1 MPPIQNSIF
10 YNPTRSNEAL
20 AGKRS
25 VGSARDK
32 DEEVTMKLDAIA
44 DQLKDTVEAIHS
56 NETIQIDK
64 DGKIK
69 VKGMGLDKKYFVDV
83 VGAAEKAHL
92 AKMKELN
99 KKYEKI
105 TNKATAYKVLS
116 KLLDDTK
123 KSIVKLVGENID
135 DLTTALY
142 DPVRYGQLFA
152 RTCENTIK
160 DDDKHDPAVITPYA
174 GATLGNYTLK
184 VIRTATETKF
194 VTNKL
199 NSVDSKR
206 YSGKII
212 IKKDAQDL
220 VMANGEP
227 FREITF
233 SMDNLQGIIQ
243 KFSNKEYGF
252 TLRSIKSS
260 GTNYYTYELIFNGT
274 ENIYLEPKDI
284 KDETGAAV
292 TEHEFLSALF
302 KTAPFPETPMLRTG
316 EDNLILGFQDPTE
329 TAIHDDTDVR
339 FEFYRDPDFKEENF
353 LTSLNTRLLAGGIT
367 YSDLQNLI
375 KDFVNGFTVQ
385 DENGQNI
392 KISVAEKDVNGI
404 KYLCL
409 KYGPDTG
416 TQDKNIYVKA
426 MYSENSDDV
435 TNPLTLYAL
444 DTKNK
449 ILNENEQIIAI
460 GKLDLNFLYEET
472 PPGTAITNQTTVTLF
487 DNTVTQTV
495 LRSLTEIKDAINAKL
510 AAEKGTHQ
518 VLNQVSADIITVG
531 EEKRLVIKTSDAV
544 YTDLGTGDTYK
555 LKTWNVQVTQ
565 STASFLNANNFL
577 NQAPAFVDD
586 NKILIKD
593 FGTVATSSDLFNG
606 GAYVSTLL
614 IEKETNNVI
623 GYFNK
628 QYQGAASVAEF
639 IDDLNASF
647 PGYTTKPTLKNGEI
661 IGFEITNNA
670 NPKNSYTLQILKN
683 QNDTTNAAA
692 YKVQNEVKLADAN
705 TTQYEI
711 KYLSIFDG
719 TRPAGTETVV
729 LIQTATQKTIE
740 EWKTY
745 LTDKIHREVSP
756 YINVNIDPRS
766 NQLIFENITDNQNWY
781 INLDSRTTV
790 ISKNQVNINSVKVY
804 VEGITSVY
812 RLPDT
817 NTTVYYCRSIQ
828 FIDRTKGV
836 DFIQPDLT
844 GTIEQI
850 RDTLNNK
857 IMAGAPPNSDI
868 RFGIQTG
875 TNLLTVTNHPT
886 DPNDWDVIIDS
897 DIIIATQQIGDI
909 NDQSTFT
916 VPINGAPR
924 AIDAKY
930 LTEQIL
936 NKNPG
941 VITRKLTFSYD
952 EGTKQ
957 IIASYNGLQNR
968 RWNVEFER
976 PPAAL
981 GLTENSVIEKIP
993 ETLLNDEVKTIS
1005 KDPITAPATF
1015 IPIVAFGETSTP
1027 DKLCG
1032 PCTLKV
1038 DIYDNNNNFIS
1049 TAVKEFTNNI
1059 TINDLRDM
1067 INNVS
1072 VIPYHHAT
1080 NTTNDPVATTVT
1092 DLEGNKIVGIEIK
1105 ETGTNAP
1112 LKIKIT
1118 KQFNNESNYLSIGL
1132 TKPLETNMKIV
1143 LDNLYVYE
1151 NNDTANESFDLL
1163 DGVADKEFDSI
1174 NALVTVLNNKIN
1186 AQKGT
1191 NPFLGN
1197 FNFLKDPITEKL
1209 VCHYNGNDIIG
1220 WSVIPVPPTT
1230 LVPMQATLDIKNAD
1244 LTRET
1249 TEYMIISKD
1258 LITPS
1263 MFSYGDFGATDDKII
1278 EANTF
1283 VSILFKQMDGAPLYP
1298 AFNKKYTYDVSFLKL
1313 KQDLEAFYNGSGVS
1327 GGGGHNKPRI
1337 ALIEQKDHN
1346 ENTVGFT
1353 AGYTAATGNFAPAT
1367 FEIQRS
1373 RKPNGKYIAFEKDN
1387 ASLGKAENELFNITA
1402 DTPIYFAKGDDIVEV
1417 TIPVGDY
1424 TIKTLA
1430 EYINNNKPAVLAGV
1444 NVTYESDPLRRTKYQ
1459 DDPVNRILFSYTLQ
1473 PGETEESWGVDVS
1486 ALELKSIF
1494 IPDQHH
1500 ILESTTVPK
1509 LESVTYIPIE
1519 TFFLNTADI
1528 RSNTL
1533 MFENGNF
1540 FKCNF
1545 DFEGLNFS
1553 KRIPETYTLKNF
1565 YDDITAFFNDIGK
1578 TNISVSLITS
1588 EGIVVTNPD
1597 YTDKIIGIQV
1607 VDKADPDNPQNK
1619 TFDIELNK
1627 IDGNDTDNAGYIEF
1641 ETVPADAD
1649 GKINLKSLE
1658 LYSEKGFPGTTPA
1671 NAKTITLD
1679 GGPLFGVSITPEEF
1693 VTNFNTIDRTTGLLQ
1708 GCNIYAAYDEDDNRL
1723 IFYSNPNV
1731 HTKKF
1736 GIRLKNDGDTIITNY
1751 ISKRIKT
1758 FKDGDYNEE
1767 ALIPFSAF
1775 SVTNRTDLIDNL
1787 DGRVEVK
1794 VTLTDKDDAANTKT
1808 FYKTYNRFTVKNL
1821 ITDINKLQD
1830 ITAEFVATPLEDD
1843 ELGPY
1848 GIRVKGAGDKVYTIN
1863 VEYYTPI
1870 NGEKVYFE
1878 APIDGNG
1885 AADIALFNTASQLDI
1900 KGLKVMYEG
1909 HVYDYSDISCALT
1922 DLKDNFLPQNP
1933 GDKTRVTVYGYDT
1946 VDFKPLFFL
1955 NGSPKGIWN
1964 LSAEPTET
1972 DKYSISTNLNFATEI
1987 TKESTVTTA
1996 RCIKFSDIN
2005 PNYDKTGFLFPKDKL
2020 ISFTLGMAE
2029 DQTYITY
2036 SEEATPNRVF
2046 HDLAESFG
2054 LSTDPN
2060 ATDTYIK
2067 YIYDKNVPVGFEIKK
2082 NGNEKL
2088 LTYNISHSN
2097 ERYISLNLKSI
2108 KDHLASDPG
2117 NRYHL
2122 EGVGSRIR
2130 DGSSPNK
2137 DIISLGE
2144 IVQDITENV
2153 HLLKFITICDSGNE
2167 VSLIIELL
2175 KKDTIYQPCI
2185 LGILKFADGSSD
2197 QNNNIYGAITETSS
2211 HPMEIKLQGID
2222 FNVITNNDSSD
2233 YIFRA
2238 GTTVH
2243 YKFTKNDGSVVQFT
2257 TTYQK
2262 DITAEDLQDDI
2273 VNYCNIPVNIIYS
2286 SGITKNSDGTYVDE
2300 NGLNISNDYEKIQNL
2315 GKPLGMTVP
2324 GFTLDLTQSD
2334 KYHAMKCVFDVIDG
2348 INFGDIVINNKK
2360 RYHVTDNNLVA
2371 ISDYIK
2377 NHEELG
2383 KMFDVGLGQDT
2394 DDKYY
2399 ITLQYKLNDGA
2410 KISFSN
2416 QIENTSLYQ
2425 LTPKNHKISTPGI
2438 TLESIGVTDLTSTFA
2453 SVGTFAQI
2461 IIGDSCYMIRTEH
2474 PTDNTKYS
2482 VNFEQFLVNI
2492 MKKVNEIDSNTING
2506 IKYIYKIENTDEP
2519 SFVAYD
2525 YTDTNKPTKLP
2536 YAFNFINGSGSNILD
2551 CSIKFSPKNNT
2562 NAILIDTS
2570 EDAKSHP
2577 FYISLVTITTTGIA
2591 EKAIT
2596 GSGSFTL
2603 SNIVKVMNNLL
2614 HTDAQ
2619 YKDFEAKQ
2627 TIDNKII
2634 LQCSSTNNWKI
2645 NFMNGYG
2652 YKCSTIHSKT
2662 DIVDK
2667 VIVFNTS
2674 SVYSYSM
2681 INDTFNNKDYSY
2693 VFQLITEDGTP
2704 FEYGRYDVMKL
2715 ATGSDGSKFSLEEL
2729 AHALSSEVRGIKA
2742 DCVNINGTKGLKIYY
2757 GNNIPLK
2764 LNMITSTSQ
2773 TLDFSMT
2780 FNFPASYYIN
2790 GLAFYDTANEDYKL
2804 IHFSDEKEFQFNRD
2818 DDSIRQNITNIL
2830 QQFDTSNN
2838 INNDNIITIDSKK
2851 FFNLHLNIYRKQD
2864 DSASVIPQ
2872 YSYNKYTFS
2881 GTQIPRTIDYIPI
2894 YSAEERTDL
2903 VINHNNMENHSITY
2917 NWFEIAKDGVYEI
2930 KTGSTT
2936 LNDTDISIYKTLYDS
2951 SNVFTN
2957 SCSHQ
2962 DITISTLQ
2970 NTFEQ
2975 PDGVDTITAE
2985 YTQFKISQNIT
2996 TSYEPYNIGQF
3007 PSNYKTKEF
3016 TIGTKPGYLLT
3027 DDFETKNIIPQ
3038 AKYFESDTPT
3048 ETYQEDTV
3056 NASKTNVTQYTTQ
3069 NICTGFTERQT
3080 HYYNYFNC
3088 SNMQFELKA
3097 IDISSD
3103 MLLKNTKF
3111 DVTQDLSGITEDL
3124 WYKGVT
3130 TNTFPEKEKAPVEI
3144 KRDDANNITYLIPET
3159 ENRNIKFAVGDLD
3172 EKTYQEFS
3180 INITGKDTLLDIAKK
3195 IQEGTN
3201 NLLEAKVRIST
3212 IFERTANKA
3221 LIRKEKNA
3229 MDIIKS
3235 KDNIRFFVMKGDNDD
3250 DNTFLYNLGLSEQAP
3265 EGATDAEIATK
3276 KKTPATMDDTKNI
3289 LDNKFIKIDKYHQ
3302 ITHHLDTVG
3311 KTAIFDCGHGKM
3323 ESNSNKISDVLPN
3336 ISMELRETGEMNFEV
3351 MVDGDT
3357 VVKAFRDFIDEYND
3371 LIKFMNEQDETV
3383 VDNSGKISI
3392 TKAAEGAYLHGERTF
3407 GNIKRNIENAIAQY
3421 VERKFTGPNDYTHIN
3436 KLNDIGITKFS
3447 PPKDSLDDQML
3458 KSQLEVTD
3466 ADLFLRQ
3473 LNDHTNEFLN
3483 FLALHARFSD
3493 CLGTSNKYLLSAAS
3507 GDFMSSLNNTPIYLR
3522 HLDQIPKRLQLTDIN
3537 GVYFNNKQNHS
3548 NGNPTNVMEF
3558 KICTNTLEAKH
3569 TFTNF
3574 KITKKVQVQGAGGTT
3589 TQNIDM
3595 LTLNG
3600 DYTIVSIMD
3609 YILTNQKCQ
3618 ENNIGARIAENT
3630 TNAGQY
3636 DLIIATDSE
3645 DFKDTYDPDVL
3656 TSSGSGGTLTLLPHK
3671 EYFSGNIAKGQN
3683 ATYDIAIYQGNNSG
3697 TTIASINNETLSPD
3711 GLVSKLNAQFST
3723 AHLYEAHTEPVDATS
3738 CKLVIK
3744 KINNSAHDLKIVVN
3758 APNNFYIGTTQYPS
3772 THSLVD
3778 ISDTINLFGRGL
3790 EYEDTLGSK
3799 ALRSK
3804 YHYFIRMQRP
3814 EDSGTFKRPQRITAE
3829 SGIFET
3835 LINDID
3841 ELQIKKVIPT
3851 AIEVTNTESKR
3862 KKEYIDRQEEKDMR
3876 HIEQVKKK
3884 SDAYNSKMAELQNSK
3899 KRLQALVKGS
3909 KSD

>member
-1 MPPIQNSIF
+1 MPPIQNSAF
-10 YNPTRSNEAL
+10 YNPARNNEAF

-69 VKGMGLDKKYFVDV
+69 VKGMGLDKKHFVDV
-83 VGAAEKAHL
+83 VGAAEKAHQ

-99 KKYEKI
+99 KKYERI

-135 DLTTALY
+135 DIATALY

-174 GATLGNYTLK
+174 GATLGKYNLK
-184 VIRTATETKF
+184 IIRTATETKF

-199 NSVDSKR
+199 NSGDSKR

-220 VMANGEP
+220 VMASGEP

-274 ENIYLEPKDI
+274 ENIYLEPQDI

-375 KDFVNGFTVQ
+375 KDFVNRITIQ

-392 KISVAEKDVNGI
+392 KISAVEKDVNGI

-416 TQDKNIYVKA
+416 IQDKNIYVKA

-460 GKLDLNFLYEET
+460 GKLDLNFLYERTT
-472 PPGTAITNQTTVTLF
+472 PPAAPITTQTTVTLF
-487 DNTVTQTV
+487 DNTAAATT
-495 LRSLTEIKDAINAKL
+495 LRSLTEIKDAINNQL

-531 EEKRLVIKTSDAV
+531 DEKRLVIKTSDAV

-670 NPKNSYTLQILKN
+670 NPQNSYTLQILKN

-729 LIQTATQKTIE
+729 LIQTPTQKTME

-756 YINVNIDPRS
+756 YINVNVDPRS

-781 INLDSRTTV
+781 INLDSGTTV

-828 FIDRTKGV
+828 FIDHANQIETTG
-836 DFIQPDLT
+836 FGIS
-844 GTIEQI
+844 GTIESLKNEI
-850 RDTLNNK
+850 NTK
-857 IMAGAPPNSDI
+857 
-868 RFGIQTG
+868 FGELVCATNAN
-875 TNLLTVTNHPT
+875 NLLVID
-886 DPNDWDVIIDS
+886 DPNYEVIIDS
-897 DIIIATQQIGDI
+897 DDIISMSQIGDM

-916 VPINGAPR
+916 VPINGAPK

-1049 TAVKEFTNNI
+1049 TAVKEFTNNV

-1151 NNDTANESFDLL
+1151 NNDTAKESFDLL
-1163 DGVADKEFDSI
+1163 DGGADKEFDSI
-1174 NALVTVLNNKIN
+1174 DDLVTVLNNKIN

-1209 VCHYNGNDIIG
+1209 VCHYNGNDITG
-1220 WSVIPVPPTT
+1220 WSVIPLQTTT
-1230 LVPMQATLDIKNAD
+1230 LAAIQTTLDTKNAD

-1263 MFSYGDFGATDDKII
+1263 MFSYGDFGATGDKII

-1283 VSILFKQMDGAPLYP
+1283 VSILFKNRTDNPLLP

-1327 GGGGHNKPRI
+1327 GGGYYKPGI
-1337 ALIEQKDHN
+1337 KLIEQKDHN
-1346 ENTVGFT
+1346 GDTVGFT
-1353 AGYTAATGNFAPAT
+1353 AEYKDATGNFSPLT

-1387 ASLGKAENELFNITA
+1387 ASLGQPENTQFNIMA
-1402 DTPIYFAKGDDIVEV
+1402 DTQIYFIKGNDIAEV
-1417 TIPVGDY
+1417 TIPIGNY
-1424 TIKTLA
+1424 TIESLA
-1430 EYINNNKPAVLAGV
+1430 EYINNNKPIGYDGF

-1459 DDPVNRILFSYTLQ
+1459 DEQVNRILFSYTLQ
-1473 PGETEESWGVDVS
+1473 PNETEQSWGVDVS
-1486 ALELKSIF
+1486 ASELKGIF
-1494 IPDQHH
+1494 IPGQHH

-1565 YDDITAFFNDIGK
+1565 YDDIIAFFNDIGK

-1607 VDKADPDNPQNK
+1607 VDKADPANPQNK

-1627 IDGNDTDNAGYIEF
+1627 IDGNNTDNAGYIEF
-1641 ETVPADAD
+1641 ETVPDID

-1658 LYSEKGFPGTTPA
+1658 LYSEKGFPGATPA
-1671 NAKTITLD
+1671 NAKTIILDNTNCNTLFR
-1679 GGPLFGVSITPEEF
+1679 GSIIPEDF
-1693 VTNFNTIDRTTGLLQ
+1693 VTYFNNPINRTGLLQ
-1708 GCNIYAAYDEDDNRL
+1708 GCNIYTAYDENDKHL

-1736 GIRLKNDGDTIITNY
+1736 GIRLKNYRNTIIPNY
-1751 ISKRIKT
+1751 ISKRLKT

-1794 VTLTDKDDAANTKT
+1794 VTLTDTTNPANTKT

-1821 ITDINKLQD
+1821 ITDISKLQD

-1848 GIRVKGAGDKVYTIN
+1848 GIRVKDADDKVYTIN

-1878 APIDGNG
+1878 APIAGNG
-1885 AADIALFNTASQLDI
+1885 AANVDLFNTASQLDI

-1909 HVYDYSDISCALT
+1909 HVCDYTDISCALT
-1922 DLKDNFLPQNP
+1922 DLKTAFQTAGAANP
-1933 GDKTRVTVYGYDT
+1933 TRVTVYGYDT

-1964 LSAEPTET
+1964 LSADPTET

-1987 TKESTVTTA
+1987 TRESTVTTA

-2020 ISFTLGMAE
+2020 ISFTLRMAE

-2036 SEEATPNRVF
+2036 SEKATPNRVF
-2046 HDLAESFG
+2046 HDLATSFD
-2054 LSTDPN
+2054 LSIDPN
-2060 ATDTYIK
+2060 ATDNYIK
-2067 YIYDKNVPVGFEIKK
+2067 YIYDKNIPVGFEIKK
-2082 NGNEKL
+2082 DGNEKQ

-2097 ERYISLNLKSI
+2097 ERYIQFNISTIQNHLQTAGNKFAIHKIGTVKGSSSVISTYITSLGAIVPTI
-2108 KDHLASDPG
+2108 KD
-2117 NRYHL
+2117 
-2122 EGVGSRIR
+2122 
-2130 DGSSPNK
+2130 SPLNFV
-2137 DIISLGE
+2137 D
-2144 IVQDITENV
+2144 
-2153 HLLKFITICDSGNE
+2153 LLPNILT
-2167 VSLIIELL
+2167 IELPQ
-2175 KKDTIYQPCI
+2175 KDVIYQPYI
-2185 LGILKFADGSSD
+2185 EGILKNADGTSNGTLKKYPEGIVESS
-2197 QNNNIYGAITETSS
+2197 QTTIPKNL
-2211 HPMEIKLQGID
+2211 KGID
-2222 FNVITNNDSSD
+2222 FNDITNNDSSD

-2243 YKFTKNDGSVVQFT
+2243 YKFTKNDGSGIVVQFT

-2273 VNYCNIPVNIIYS
+2273 ANYNNDIQVNIIYS
-2286 SGITKNSDGTYVDE
+2286 SGITKNSNGTYVDE

-2315 GKPLGMTVP
+2315 GKPLGITVP
-2324 GFTLDLTQSD
+2324 GWILDLTQSD
-2334 KYHAMKCVFDVIDG
+2334 KYHAIECVFNTTDG

-2360 RYHVTDNNLVA
+2360 RYTVAGNNLVA
-2371 ISDYIK
+2371 ISNYIK
-2377 NHEELG
+2377 NHDELG
-2383 KMFDVGLGQDT
+2383 KMFDVGFGKTADS
-2394 DDKYY
+2394 KYY

-2425 LTPKNHKISTPGI
+2425 LTPKNHQISTSGI

-2453 SVGTFAQI
+2453 TIGTFAQI
-2461 IIGDSCYMIRTEH
+2461 TIGDSCYMIRTEH

-2536 YAFNFINGSGSNILD
+2536 YAFNFINGSGGNILD
-2551 CSIKFSPKNNT
+2551 CSIKFSPKNDT

-2577 FYISLVTITTTGIA
+2577 FDISLVKITTTGIA
-2591 EKAIT
+2591 EKEIT
-2596 GSGSFTL
+2596 ASGSVTL
-2603 SNIVKVMNNLL
+2603 SNIVKVMNDLL
-2614 HTDAQ
+2614 HADTQ
-2619 YKDFEAKQ
+2619 YKNFEAKQ

-2667 VIVFNTS
+2667 VIVFNTCS
-2674 SVYSYSM
+2674 GYNM
-2681 INDTFNNKDYSY
+2681 INDTFDNSSKSY
-2693 VFQLITEDGTP
+2693 VFQLITEDETQ

-2715 ATGSDGSKFSLEEL
+2715 ATGNAGSQFSLEEL

-2764 LNMITSTSQ
+2764 LNTITSTSK
-2773 TLDFSMT
+2773 TLDFSET
-2780 FNFPASYYIN
+2780 FNLTQYYIN
-2790 GLAFYDTANEDYKL
+2790 GLAFHDTANKDYKF
-2804 IHFSDEKEFQFNRD
+2804 IPFSNEQEFQFNSD
-2818 DDSIRQNITNIL
+2818 ADSIRQNINNIL
-2830 QQFDTSNN
+2830 QQFDTGNN
-2838 INNDNIITIDSKK
+2838 INNDNIMTIKSTK
-2851 FFNLHLNIYRKQD
+2851 FFNLHLNIYQKQN

-2872 YSYNKYTFS
+2872 YLYNKYTLS
-2881 GTQIPRTIDYIPI
+2881 NDQIAATIDYTPI

-2903 VINHNNMENHSITY
+2903 VINHNSMENHSITY
-2917 NWFEIAKDGVYEI
+2917 NWFEIAKDGGDEI
-2930 KTGSTT
+2930 KTDPTT
-2936 LNDTDISIYKTLYDS
+2936 LNDTDISIYKTYYDS
-2951 SNVFTN
+2951 SNVFTK

-2985 YTQFKISQNIT
+2985 YKQFKISQNIT

-3111 DVTQDLSGITEDL
+3111 DVTQDLSGITDDL

-3159 ENRNIKFAVGDLD
+3159 ENRNIKFAIGDLD

-3212 IFERTANKA
+3212 IFERAANKA

-3229 MDIIKS
+3229 IDIIKS
-3235 KDNIRFFVMKGDNDD
+3235 KDNVRFFVMKGDNDN

-3265 EGATDAEIATK
+3265 EGATDAEIDTK
-3276 KKTPATMDDTKNI
+3276 KKTPATMDDTKNF
-3289 LDNKFIKIDKYHQ
+3289 LDDKFIKIDKYHQ

-3351 MVDGDT
+3351 MVDGNT

-3383 VDNSGKISI
+3383 VDNSGKEQL
-3392 TKAAEGAYLHGERTF
+3392 TRAAEGAYLHGERAF
-3407 GNIKRNIENAIAQY
+3407 GSIKKDIENAIAQY
-3421 VERKFTGPNDYTHIN
+3421 VERKYTGPNDYTHIN

-3447 PPKDSLDDQML
+3447 PPKDNLDDQML

-3537 GVYFNNKQNHS
+3537 GIYFNNDQNIS
-3548 NGNPTNVMEF
+3548 NGNPMNVMEF

-3574 KITKKVQVQGAGGTT
+3574 KITKKVQVQGGGGTT
-3589 TQNIDM
+3589 TQDVDI

-3600 DYTIVSIMD
+3600 DYTIVSVMD

-3630 TNAGQY
+3630 TNTGQY
-3636 DLIIATDSE
+3636 NLIIATNSE
-3645 DFKDTYDPDVL
+3645 AFKDTYDPDVL

-3671 EYFSGNIAKGQN
+3671 EYFSGNITKDQN
-3683 ATYDIAIYQGNNSG
+3683 ATYDIAIYQTNNPGSA
-3697 TTIASINNETLSPD
+3697 IASINNETLLPKV
-3711 GLVSKLNAQFST
+3711 LVSKLNAQFNTSG
-3723 AHLYEAHTEPVDATS
+3723 HLYKAHTEPVDATS

-3744 KINNSAHDLKIVVN
+3744 KTNASAPDLKIDVN

-3772 THSLVD
+3772 THSLID
-3778 ISDTINLFGRGL
+3778 IRDTINIFGRGL
-3790 EYEDTLGSK
+3790 EYEDTFGSK
-3799 ALRSK
+3799 VLRYK
-3804 YHYFIRMQRP
+3804 YHYFMRMQRP

-3841 ELQIKKVIPT
+3841 ELQIKKIIPT
-3851 AIEVTNTESKR
+3851 AIEAINKESKS
-3862 KKEYIDRQEEKDMR
+3862 KKEYIDRQDEQGIHK
-3876 HIEQVKKK
+3876 IEQVKKK
-3884 SDAYNSKMAELQNSK
+3884 SDVYNARISELENQK
-3899 KRLQALVKGS
+3899 KRLRALVKGS

>member
-1 MPPIQNSIF
+1 MPPIQNSVF
-10 YNPTRSNEAL
+10 YNPARNNEAF

-69 VKGMGLDKKYFVDV
+69 VKGMGLDKKHFVDV
-83 VGAAEKAHL
+83 VGAAEKAHQ

-135 DLTTALY
+135 DIATALY

-160 DDDKHDPAVITPYA
+160 DDNKHDPAVITPYA
-174 GATLGNYTLK
+174 GATLGKYNLK
-184 VIRTATETKF
+184 IIRTATETKF

-199 NSVDSKR
+199 NSGDSKR
-206 YSGKII
+206 YSGKIL

-220 VMANGEP
+220 VMASGEP
-227 FREITF
+227 FHEVTF

-284 KDETGAAV
+284 KDETGTTV
-292 TEHEFLSALF
+292 TEHDFLSALF

-316 EDNLILGFQDPTE
+316 EDNLILGFKDPAE

-353 LTSLNTRLLAGGIT
+353 LTSLNTRLPAGGIT

-375 KDFVNGFTVQ
+375 KNFVNRITIQ
-385 DENGQNI
+385 DENEQNI
-392 KISVAEKDVNGI
+392 KISAVEKDVNGI

-416 TQDKNIYVKA
+416 IQDKNIYVKA

-449 ILNENEQIIAI
+449 ILNENEQIIDI

-472 PPGTAITNQTTVTLF
+472 PPAAVPITTQTTVTLF
-487 DNTVTQTV
+487 DNTMAATT

-518 VLNQVSADIITVG
+518 VLNLVSADIITIG
-531 EEKRLVIKTSDAV
+531 EEKRLVIKTSDEDYSIA
-544 YTDLGTGDTYK
+544 TGTTYK

-565 STASFLNANNFL
+565 SIASFLNANNFL

-593 FGTVATSSDLFNG
+593 FGTVATSNDLFNG

-647 PGYTTKPTLKNGEI
+647 PGYTTKPTLKDGEI

-670 NPKNSYTLQILKN
+670 NPKNSCTLQILKN

-729 LIQTATQKTIE
+729 LIQTATQKTME

-745 LTDKIHREVSP
+745 LTDKIHRYVSE
-756 YINVNIDPRS
+756 YINVSIDPRS
-766 NQLIFENITDNQNWY
+766 NQLIFENITDNKNWY
-781 INLDSRTTV
+781 INLDSGTTV

-812 RLPDT
+812 SLPDT

-828 FIDRTKGV
+828 FNDRTKGV
-836 DFIQPDLT
+836 YFFRSDLT

-850 RDTLNNK
+850 RDELNNK
-857 IMAGAPPNSDI
+857 ITGKAPPTSDI
-868 RFGIQTG
+868 RFVIEAG
-875 TNLLTVTNHPT
+875 TNLLKVTNTPT
-886 DPNDWDVIIDS
+886 DPNDWDVIVDS
-897 DIIIATQQIGDI
+897 DTIISTTQFENTG
-909 NDQSTFT
+909 DQSTFT
-916 VPINGAPR
+916 VPINGAPK

-981 GLTENSVIEKIP
+981 VLTENSVIEKIP

-1163 DGVADKEFDSI
+1163 DLVPNKEFDSVD
-1174 NALVTVLNNKIN
+1174 NLVTVLNDKIN
-1186 AQKGT
+1186 AQKVDK
-1191 NPFLGN
+1191 PFLGN

-1220 WSVIPVPPTT
+1220 WSVIPVPPIT
-1230 LVPMQATLDIKNAD
+1230 LTPIQTTLDIKNAY

-1283 VSILFKQMDGAPLYP
+1283 VSILFKNRTDNPLLP

-1327 GGGGHNKPRI
+1327 GGGYYKPGI
-1337 ALIEQKDHN
+1337 KLIEQKDHN
-1346 ENTVGFT
+1346 GDTVGFT
-1353 AGYTAATGNFAPAT
+1353 ARYKDASANFLPVT

-1373 RKPNGKYIAFEKDN
+1373 RKPNGKYIAFEKSYT
-1387 ASLGKAENELFNITA
+1387 ALGKAENELFNIGGP
-1402 DTPIYFAKGDDIVEV
+1402 TPIYFVKGDNIAEV
-1417 TIPVGDY
+1417 TIPIGNY
-1424 TIKTLA
+1424 TIESLA
-1430 EYINNNKPAVLAGV
+1430 EYINNNKPIGYDGF

-1459 DDPVNRILFSYTLQ
+1459 DEQVNRILFSYTLQ
-1473 PGETEESWGVDVS
+1473 PGETEQSWGVDVS
-1486 ALELKSIF
+1486 AVELKGIF
-1494 IPDQHH
+1494 IPGQHH

-1565 YDDITAFFNDIGK
+1565 YDDIIAFFNDIGK

-1607 VDKADPDNPQNK
+1607 VDKADPANPQNK
-1619 TFDIELNK
+1619 TLDIELNK
-1627 IDGNDTDNAGYIEF
+1627 IDGNNTDNAGYIEF
-1641 ETVPADAD
+1641 ETVPDAD

-1658 LYSEKGFPGTTPA
+1658 LYSEKGFPGATPA
-1671 NAKTITLD
+1671 NAKTIILDNTNCNTLFR
-1679 GGPLFGVSITPEEF
+1679 GSIIPEDF
-1693 VTNFNTIDRTTGLLQ
+1693 VTYFNNPINRTGLLY
-1708 GCNIYAAYDEDDNRL
+1708 GCNIYTAYDENDKHL

-1736 GIRLKNDGDTIITNY
+1736 GIKLKNARDTIIPNY
-1751 ISKRIKT
+1751 ISKRLKT

-1787 DGRVEVK
+1787 DDRVEVK
-1794 VTLTDKDDAANTKT
+1794 VTLTDKDDATNTKT

-1821 ITDINKLQD
+1821 ITDISKLQD

-1848 GIRVKGAGDKVYTIN
+1848 GIRVKDADDKVYTIN

-1878 APIDGNG
+1878 APIAGNG
-1885 AADIALFNTASQLDI
+1885 AADVALFNTASQLDI

-1909 HVYDYSDISCALT
+1909 RVYDYTDISCALT
-1922 DLKDNFLPQNP
+1922 DLKTAFQTAGTANP
-1933 GDKTRVTVYGYDT
+1933 TRVTVYGYDT

-1964 LSAEPTET
+1964 LSADPTET

-1987 TKESTVTTA
+1987 TRESTVTTA

-2046 HDLAESFG
+2046 HDLATSFD
-2054 LSTDPN
+2054 LSIDPN
-2060 ATDTYIK
+2060 ATDNYIK
-2067 YIYDKNVPVGFEIKK
+2067 YIYDKNIPVGFEIKK
-2082 NGNEKL
+2082 DGNEKQ

-2097 ERYISLNLKSI
+2097 ERYIQFNISTIQNHLQKAGNKFALQKIGTVKGSSSVISTYITSLGAIVPTI
-2108 KDHLASDPG
+2108 KD
-2117 NRYHL
+2117 
-2122 EGVGSRIR
+2122 
-2130 DGSSPNK
+2130 SPLNFVDLLP
-2137 DIISLGE
+2137 DIL
-2144 IVQDITENV
+2144 T
-2153 HLLKFITICDSGNE
+2153 
-2167 VSLIIELL
+2167 IELPQ
-2175 KKDTIYQPCI
+2175 KDVIYQPYI
-2185 LGILKFADGSSD
+2185 EGILKNADGTSNGTLKGYPEGIVESS
-2197 QNNNIYGAITETSS
+2197 QTTIHTNL
-2211 HPMEIKLQGID
+2211 KGID
-2222 FNVITNNDSSD
+2222 FNDITNNDSSD

-2243 YKFTKNDGSVVQFT
+2243 YKFTKNELSGTVVQFT

-2273 VNYCNIPVNIIYS
+2273 ANYYNNSILVNIIYS

-2315 GKPLGMTVP
+2315 GKPVGMTVP
-2324 GFTLDLTQSD
+2324 GLILDLTQSD
-2334 KYHAMKCVFDVIDG
+2334 KYHAMKCVFNTLNGID
-2348 INFGDIVINNKK
+2348 FGDIIINNKK
-2360 RYHVTDNNLVA
+2360 RYPVAGNNLYA

-2377 NHEELG
+2377 NHEKLG
-2383 KMFDVGLGQDT
+2383 KMFDVGFGKT
-2394 DDKYY
+2394 DEGKYY

-2425 LTPKNHKISTPGI
+2425 LTHKNHQRSTPGI
-2438 TLESIGVTDLTSTFA
+2438 TLESIGVTDLTSTFD
-2453 SVGTFAQI
+2453 SVGTFTQI
-2461 IIGDSCYMIRTEH
+2461 TIGDSCYMIRTEH
-2474 PTDNTKYS
+2474 PTDPFKHS

-2492 MKKVNEIDSNTING
+2492 MNNVNAIENKIVIKKFE
-2506 IKYIYKIENTDEP
+2506 YIYTNE
-2519 SFVAYD
+2519 SYFASYD
-2525 YTDTNKPTKLP
+2525 YNDVNKPAELP
-2536 YAFNFINGSGSNILD
+2536 YAFHFIDESGSGILD

-2562 NAILIDTS
+2562 NTILIDTS
-2570 EDAKSHP
+2570 GYNNNFSFGSLKIRRADKTEVELSTSESLNIQEWVKKFNTTLKINGTYSPVYDFS
-2577 FYISLVTITTTGIA
+2577 IS
-2591 EKAIT
+2591 
-2596 GSGSFTL
+2596 
-2603 SNIVKVMNNLL
+2603 
-2614 HTDAQ
+2614 
-2619 YKDFEAKQ
+2619 Q
-2627 TIDNKII
+2627 TIDNKILI
-2634 LQCSSTNNWKI
+2634 SNLAGTAYPNWKI
-2645 NFMNGYG
+2645 KIPIFKD
-2652 YKCSTIHSKT
+2652 KCTMVVSN
-2662 DIVDK
+2662 DIIDN
-2667 VIVFNTS
+2667 IMTFND
-2674 SVYSYSM
+2674 VSM
-2681 INDTFNNKDYSY
+2681 YNELTNTFNNKDYSY
-2693 VFQLITEDGTP
+2693 VFQLITEDGSQ

-2715 ATGSDGSKFSLEEL
+2715 ATGNAGSKFSLEEL

-2764 LNMITSTSQ
+2764 LNMITSTSK
-2773 TLDFSMT
+2773 TLDFSRT
-2780 FNFPASYYIN
+2780 FEGADGYYIN

-2804 IHFSDEKEFQFNRD
+2804 ISFSGGNVFQFGYEND
-2818 DDSIRQNITNIL
+2818 PIRQNINDIL
-2830 QQFDTSNN
+2830 RQFDTNN
-2838 INNDNIITIDSKK
+2838 GISNDNVTTIKSTK
-2851 FFNLHLNIYRKQD
+2851 FFNLYLNIYQKQD
-2864 DSASVIPQ
+2864 DPAGIISQ
-2872 YSYNKYTFS
+2872 YIYNKYILS
-2881 GTQIPRTIDYIPI
+2881 DPQTQAIIDYTPI

-2917 NWFEIAKDGVYEI
+2917 NWFEIAKDGVGEI
-2930 KTGSTT
+2930 KTDSTT
-2936 LNDTDISIYKTLYDS
+2936 LNDKDIAIYKTYYDS
-2951 SNVFTN
+2951 SNVFTK

-2985 YTQFKISQNIT
+2985 YKQFKISQNIT

-3111 DVTQDLSGITEDL
+3111 DVTQDLSGITDDL

-3172 EKTYQEFS
+3172 ERTYQEFS

-3212 IFERTANKA
+3212 IFERAANKA

-3229 MDIIKS
+3229 IDIIKS
-3235 KDNIRFFVMKGDNDD
+3235 KDNVRFFVMKGDNDN

-3265 EGATDAEIATK
+3265 EGATDAEIDTK
-3276 KKTPATMDDTKNI
+3276 KKTPATMDDTKNF
-3289 LDNKFIKIDKYHQ
+3289 LDDKFIKIDKYHQ

-3383 VDNSGKISI
+3383 VDNSGKEQL
-3392 TKAAEGAYLHGERTF
+3392 TRAAEGAYLHGERAF
-3407 GNIKRNIENAIAQY
+3407 GSIKKDIENAIAQY
-3421 VERKFTGPNDYTHIN
+3421 VERKYTGPNDYTHIN

-3537 GVYFNNKQNHS
+3537 GIYFNNDQNIS
-3548 NGNPTNVMEF
+3548 NGNPMNVMEF

-3574 KITKKVQVQGAGGTT
+3574 EITKKVQVQGGGGTT
-3589 TQNIDM
+3589 TQDVDI

-3600 DYTIVSIMD
+3600 DYTIVSVMD

-3630 TNAGQY
+3630 TNTGRY
-3636 DLIIATDSE
+3636 DLIIATNSE
-3645 DFKDTYDPDVL
+3645 DFKDTYDHDVL

-3671 EYFSGNIAKGQN
+3671 EYFSGNITKDQN
-3683 ATYDIAIYQGNNSG
+3683 ATYDIAIYQTNNPGSA
-3697 TTIASINNETLSPD
+3697 IASINNETLLPKV
-3711 GLVSKLNAQFST
+3711 LVSKLNAQFNT
-3723 AHLYEAHTEPVDATS
+3723 GGHLYKAHTEPVDATS

-3744 KINNSAHDLKIVVN
+3744 KTNASAPDLKIDVR

-3772 THSLVD
+3772 THSLID
-3778 ISDTINLFGRGL
+3778 IRDTINIFGRGL
-3790 EYEDTLGSK
+3790 EYEDTFGSK
-3799 ALRSK
+3799 VLRSK
-3804 YHYFIRMQRP
+3804 YHYFMRMQRP

-3841 ELQIKKVIPT
+3841 ELQIKKIIPT
-3851 AIEVTNTESKR
+3851 AIEAINKESKS
-3862 KKEYIDRQEEKDMR
+3862 KKEYIDRQDEQGIHK
-3876 HIEQVKKK
+3876 IEQVKKK
-3884 SDAYNSKMAELQNSK
+3884 SDVYNARISELENQK
-3899 KRLQALVKGS
+3899 KRLRALVKGS